1 MRIEYTD
8 QLNLA
13 GETIRTPTR
22 VRFDPPVA
30 VLRKALES
38 VQHEC
43 WSCGVTGYATGR
55 DKEYNVQ
62 PIEVYDD
69 PWEDTATIIWAHDS
83 ERRPVPYGVA
93 QSCLEAIESPDIT
106 DFHYFGCAC
115 CGRTVIVR
123 CPSNGWHSY
132 RRMVNEFEEWCLAC
146 VEETLLAKGIA
157 GFPAELDEVLNDGL
171 LFGMFFNVNT
181 LEDDGWLAT
190 EYRVFINSEES
201 AMGLASE
208 ARRLHDQGRLIIIGY
223 ESMAI
228 GGSEGYVTLFSKA
241 AQG

>member
-8 QLNLA
+8 QINLA

-43 WSCGVTGYATGR
+43 WACGDNGYATGR

-93 QSCLEAIESPDIT
+93 QSCLEAIESPHMT
-106 DFHYFGCAC
+106 DFHYFGCEC
-115 CGRTVIVR
+115 CGRMVIVR

-146 VEETLLAKGIA
+146 VEDTLLAKGIA
-157 GFPAELDEVLNDGL
+157 GFPAELDEVLNTGL
-171 LFGMFFNVNT
+171 LFGMFFDVNA
-181 LEDDGWLAT
+181 LEDDGWVAT
-190 EYRVFINSEES
+190 QYRVFINSEES

-208 ARRLHDQGRLIIIGY
+208 AKRLHDQGRLIIIGY

-241 AQG
+241 AQE